1 MPLNIVVLICDD
13 PTKSHRPVE
22 GLRIALGLSTGPNP
36 LTIVIM
42 GKARLLL
49 TDEISDVIDSEI
61 LEKHLPVLQE
71 LQIKILLP
79 TGSQTEFSFYPD
91 LSITE
96 TSTPEIASV
105 TSQANHVL
113 VF

>member
-1 MPLNIVVLICDD
+1 
-13 PTKSHRPVE
+13 
-22 GLRIALGLSTGPNP
+22 
-36 LTIVIM
+36 M

-49 TDEISDVIDSEI
+49 TDELSDIIDSEI

-79 TGSQTEFSFYPD
+79 TGSQNEFSFDPD
-91 LSITE
+91 FSISE
-96 TSTPEIASV
+96 TSTSEIASLI
-105 TSQANHVL
+105 SQANRVL